1 MIPTAPFP
9 PPPSLKI
16 ACSHRYFLRRLP
28 RHEAEDRRHPSV
40 PLPRPGVRGC
50 GGRRGRAEPC
60 GARRE
65 GGSPALPCLPLQLF
79 RGFVVGRVSR
89 EAAGRCQLALTK
101 CTFFNPSFNV
111 RSPDFGKYMFPLGLV
126 CLCMML
132 TWRCSNFKHDSDLFP
147 HCRYVSV
154 NVEIL
159 KLEQQTAWNTSGA
172 GHLLFVWV
180 PY

>member
-1 MIPTAPFP
+1 MIPPAPFP
-9 PPPSLKI
+9 PPKNSVQPSLFPE
-16 ACSHRYFLRRLP
+16 AAPAP
-28 RHEAEDRRHPSV
+28 R
-40 PLPRPGVRGC
+40 
-50 GGRRGRAEPC
+50 GRRPEAPFCSPAASWRSRLRGPAGPS
-60 GARRE
+60 GAVWCAS
-65 GGSPALPCLPLQLF
+65 GGSPARPCRPLQLF

-101 CTFFNPSFNV
+101 CTFFNPSFNL

-126 CLCMML
+126 CLCVML
-132 TWRCSNFKHDSDLFP
+132 TWRCSNFKHDSDLFL

-172 GHLLFVWV
+172 GHLLFVWI